1 MLRSDLEITTWAKIN
16 DSCAISTE
24 VEGSDLLV
32 RFAGQLDN
40 FEVLLTPA
48 SLDQLIAA
56 ATEGRDQLHAA

>member
-16 DSCAISTE
+16 DSCSISAE
-24 VEGSDLLV
+24 VEGGDLVV

-40 FEVLLTPA
+40 FEVLFTPA

-56 ATEGRDQLHAA
+56 ATEGRALLSA